1 MKDLLTDEST
11 NEVNFSDAVR
21 ATMGPITVAVFRR
34 LERGSGGPFL
44 ADEALFA
51 LSGIRR
57 RWVLGC

>member
-11 NEVNFSDAVR
+11 NEVNFSDTVR
-21 ATMGPITVAVFRR
+21 TTMGPIVVSVFRR

-57 RWVLGC
+57 RWVIGC